1 MPAEDENEMTASFEL
16 QVSLQ
21 TEAVYE
27 EGGDVSSSSA
37 KAMMASAGITL
48 IALVYSLLLIA

>member
-27 EGGDVSSSSA
+27 EGDGVSSSSA
-37 KAMMASAGITL
+37 KAMASTGMTL
-48 IALVYSLLLIA
+48 LALVYSLLLIA